1 MTQALDFVFETIS
14 DTWVWLSSWNFQG
27 VSFAVFLVGFTLLSI
42 LIARI
47 FN

>member
-1 MTQALDFVFETIS
+1 MIEALDFVFSTIG
-14 DTWVWLSSWNFQG
+14 DTWNWLSSWNFQG

-42 LIARI
+42 LISRI